1 MTFIIFQIY
10 LSGIVP
16 LNKRKYEL
24 ENAANDIKLTFI
36 IFQQYLSGII
46 PLNKRKYEQEDATN
60 DTKKVRIL
68 KKPSTVRSLKGLST
82 GF

>member
-1 MTFIIFQIY
+1 MVIEDRTEFVAKIYTISKYFFQNFKIDFY
-10 LSGIVP
+10 
-16 LNKRKYEL
+16 
-24 ENAANDIKLTFI
+24 
-36 IFQQYLSGII
+36 FQQYLSGII